1 MSRSAKKQIY
11 YDLRFSHAVPE
22 SIEKNG
28 GIPVKTKVGNPF
40 FKQQLILQGGLMA
53 AEYSGHFMYSEH
65 YGLDDGLFSALKFMY
80 WLSKTGGSVSE
91 FIRPY
96 QEGHF
101 VTGEIN
107 IETQKAPELIARLE
121 EKYKNGKID
130 KMDGVTVEFEDWWF
144 NLRASNTEPVVR
156 LNIEADS
163 QKLLEEKKK
172 GLIEIIERM

>member
-1 MSRSAKKQIY
+1 M
-11 YDLRFSHAVPE
+11 RFSHAVPE